1 MRLLLWADIVVGSST
16 GLLVSKLAVNIGAN
30 ALETLGELG
39 ERDKH
44 VVQMVR
50 G

>member
-1 MRLLLWADIVVGSST
+1 MRLLLWADILVGSST
-16 GLLVSKLAVNIGAN
+16 GLLVSKLAVNIGSN
-30 ALETLGELG
+30 ALEALGEFG

-44 VVQMVR
+44 AVQMVS